1 MRRTQVGSFNVEIP
15 TSYTDLSNAD
25 RCLIGFNAGPPMPPG
40 AYNNNMQLFQTQEYV
55 AIVTEMVH
63 TARII
68 PIGDEA
74 GSPNAIRQYSG
85 NSRGRWEGDTL
96 VVATDDFQDE
106 DVYSTWRGSSKDMKL
121 VERFTRVD
129 DGTLSYEFTVTD
141 PATWTSSWTAQVSM
155 KRNDLPLFEYACH
168 EGNYSMDAMLS
179 GARSEE
185 QGGQ

>member
-25 RCLIGFNAGPPMPPG
+25 RCLIGFNAGPPMTPG
-40 AYNNNMQLFQTQEYV
+40 AYNNNMHLFQTPEYV

-96 VVATDDFQDE
+96 VVDVTGFNGLTWLDRAGNFHSEALRVTERYTPISPHHLMYEATLE
-106 DVYSTWRGSSKDMKL
+106 
-121 VERFTRVD
+121 
-129 DGTLSYEFTVTD
+129 LS
-141 PATWTSSWTAQVSM
+141 
-155 KRNDLPLFEYACH
+155 LIH
-168 EGNYSMDAMLS
+168 I
-179 GARSEE
+179 
-185 QGGQ
+185 